1 MAVRQSP
8 HCRTTADAP
17 ENTPYVPYGK
27 TSLTESTG
35 DHHWQTDA
43 VANRLPVE
51 RKANGAGGLLP
62 LF

>member
-8 HCRTTADAP
+8 PCRTTTAAP

-27 TSLTESTG
+27 TGLGESTG
-35 DHHWQTDA
+35 DHHGQTDA

-51 RKANGAGGLLP
+51 RKANGAGGLLA